1 MSDSAEQESTP
12 TSGIQTKINPPVFYG
27 SLIII
32 MGLVLFSVIAP
43 ETAGNFFN
51 NLKLAVLEEASW
63 FYVLT
68 VAIIISLVAFL
79 GISRY
84 GEIKLGPDHS
94 EPDYSYSS
102 WFAMLFSAGMGIG
115 LMFFGVAEPIMHFTS
130 PPMAEPNSIAAAKEA
145 MRVTFFHWG
154 LHAWSIYAIVGL
166 ILAYFSF
173 RRGLPLTLRSALY
186 PIIGKK
192 IYGPIGHAVDIFAVV
207 GTVLGVATSL
217 GFGVQQVNAGLNYL
231 FDLPVSDTVQ
241 VFLIIGITGLATI
254 SVVTGLDAGIRRLS
268 ELNLGLA
275 FLLLA
280 FVLILGPTV
289 FLMKTYMQNVGAYL
303 SELVSMT
310 FNLYAYQ
317 PKEDGGPQ
325 AWVGGWT
332 IFYWGWWIAWSPF
345 VGLFIARISRGR
357 TIREFAMGVMFV
369 PAGFTLFWMT
379 VFGDSAIN
387 MIMSNT
393 FAELGALV
401 NENMSVALFHFL
413 EQFPFSGFISGVATL
428 MVIVFFVTSSD
439 SGSMVVDMLASGGHD
454 DTPVWQRV
462 FWASSEGIVAIAL
475 MLAGGLGALQ
485 SATIAAALPFSLVLL
500 IAAYG
505 LLRSLKV
512 ENIRLRSLQASVAP
526 PPELNV
532 GHQRPAGGWKSRL
545 KNMVNFPIRAR
556 VLEFLETTVKPA
568 LETVAAELETYGLKV
583 DIRHEDDR
591 AYLEIS
597 HSGEIDFIYGV
608 RVRGY
613 TRPSL
618 TIRQL
623 DHSRKHADKDTYY
636 RAEVFLEE
644 GGQDYD
650 LMGYTKDQVIADV
663 LDQYEKHMHF
673 LHMLR

>member
-84 GEIKLGPDHS
+84 DEIKLGPDHS

-650 LMGYTKDQVIADV
+650 LMGYTKEQVIADV

>member
-428 MVIVFFVTSSD
+428 MVIVFFVTSSTPAPWWWICWRPVAMTTPRYGNAC
-439 SGSMVVDMLASGGHD
+439 SG
-454 DTPVWQRV
+454 R
-462 FWASSEGIVAIAL
+462 AL
-475 MLAGGLGALQ
+475 KAL
-485 SATIAAALPFSLVLL
+485 SPLP
-500 IAAYG
+500 
-505 LLRSLKV
+505 
-512 ENIRLRSLQASVAP
+512 
-526 PPELNV
+526 
-532 GHQRPAGGWKSRL
+532 
-545 KNMVNFPIRAR
+545 
-556 VLEFLETTVKPA
+556 
-568 LETVAAELETYGLKV
+568 
-583 DIRHEDDR
+583 
-591 AYLEIS
+591 
-597 HSGEIDFIYGV
+597 
-608 RVRGY
+608 
-613 TRPSL
+613 
-618 TIRQL
+618 
-623 DHSRKHADKDTYY
+623 
-636 RAEVFLEE
+636 
-644 GGQDYD
+644 
-650 LMGYTKDQVIADV
+650 
-663 LDQYEKHMHF
+663 
-673 LHMLR
+673 

>member
-345 VGLFIARISRGR
+345 VGLFIARISRGH